1 MKKIFLCCLWAALI
15 SSPVLAQRASNVIA
29 DSLARNTLSI
39 QQVRARLMKANLQ
52 LLAAYYDINISK
64 AAVIQ
69 ARLWNNPYFVFNGDL
84 YSNEANEYFHFRNQH
99 LLQVE
104 QTFAYAGKHTN
115 TVKLARIG
123 VEIAEKQLEDV
134 LRSLLFE
141 AGNLYSDLGALQQK
155 GLLYEQVMK
164 GYDKLM
170 DATRRQLEVGA
181 ISVTEA
187 LRLESEYIAVKTEA
201 LTNKSETEKVMSDL
215 RTLLRMPSD
224 TTFLVLQKTP
234 VVGEDFDVTALMDQ
248 AIAKRPDIQV
258 KKFDLTYQQRN
269 LKLQRSI
276 GVPDLKLAYQPR
288 DRGSNYVRPYQ
299 GFNVE
304 FNIPLFDRNQG
315 EIKAAE
321 YSIKKSQLLFD
332 QLENQVRNE
341 VVAAYNRYQ
350 NSKSGL
356 ANYNQLLLDKLAQ
369 LNVSTNENFQK
380 RNISLL
386 QFIDYQRIYIL
397 TNTQLI
403 ELKQQFI
410 NHVNELNFAVGT
422 NLIEY

>member
-1 MKKIFLCCLWAALI
+1 MKFKILKSI
-15 SSPVLAQRASNVIA
+15 VLSFILFPAVAIAQQQDTVITFQEA
-29 DSLARNTLSI
+29 K
-39 QQVRARLMKANLQ
+39 ARLVKSNLG
-52 LLAAYYDINISK
+52 LLASYYDINIAK

-84 YSNEANEYFHFRNQH
+84 YSAETNEYFHFRNQH

-104 QTFAYAGKHTN
+104 QTFSYAGKHTN

-123 VEIAEKQLEDV
+123 AEMAEKQLEDV

-141 AGNLYSDLGALQQK
+141 TGNLYSDLAALQEK
-155 GLLYEQVMK
+155 AHLYQQVMRN
-164 GYDKLM
+164 YDKLM
-170 DATRRQLEVGA
+170 EATRKQLEVGA

-187 LRLESEYIAVKTEA
+187 IRLESEYLAVKTESIA
-201 LTNKSETEKVMSDL
+201 NRNEQEKVMADL
-215 RTLLRMPSD
+215 RVLLRMPED
-224 TTFLVLQKTP
+224 TTFYVEQKIPIIAQQFELRTLT
-234 VVGEDFDVTALMDQ
+234 EQ
-248 AIAKRPDIQV
+248 AATIRPDLQV
-258 KKFDLTYQQRN
+258 KKFDIKYQERN
-269 LKLQRSI
+269 LKLQKST

-304 FNIPLFDRNQG
+304 FSIPLFNRNQG

-321 YSIKKSQLLFD
+321 YSVAKSNLQFD
-332 QLENQVRNE
+332 QIENQVRNE
-341 VVAAYNRYQ
+341 VVAAYKRYQ
-350 NSKSGL
+350 NSQAGL
-356 ANYNQLLLDKLAQ
+356 ANYSPELLTRLQD
-369 LNVSTNENFQK
+369 LNKSTNENFQK

-403 ELKQQFI
+403 ELRQQYI
-410 NHVNELNFAVGT
+410 NNANELNFAVGT
-422 NLIEY
+422 NIIEY